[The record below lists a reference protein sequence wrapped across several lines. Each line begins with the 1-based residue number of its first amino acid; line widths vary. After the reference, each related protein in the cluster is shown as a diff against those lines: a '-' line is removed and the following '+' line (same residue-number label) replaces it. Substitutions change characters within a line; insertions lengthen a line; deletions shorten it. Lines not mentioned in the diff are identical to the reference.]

1 MLPNLQVRDLV
12 TVVIPLREVVL
23 VEKVDNAA
31 SGELGTDSLVV
42 TTKGKVH
49 DLLIIHDLLY
59 HTWFIYYIIHVHL
72 SIKSSQFY
80 IWCRKTFFFYLKDI
94 MYNLLT
100 VHWLNYYSNMCLK
113 KIWNLYLNQQYACS
127 NILNYGKNACIA
139 GFIVSCIL

>member
-1 MLPNLQVRDLV
+1 MISKLKLCVTCPWSSKFFLLGISLFWPSMQLLVLLPNLQVRDLV

-59 HTWFIYYIIHVHL
+59 HT
-72 SIKSSQFY
+72 
-80 IWCRKTFFFYLKDI
+80 
-94 MYNLLT
+94 
-100 VHWLNYYSNMCLK
+100 
-113 KIWNLYLNQQYACS
+113 
-127 NILNYGKNACIA
+127 
-139 GFIVSCIL
+139 